1 MESEMP
7 TVKSLLGIATV
18 GAKGQIVIPV
28 EARKELGLEEG
39 DKVVILRGKT
49 NKTLILLTHPE
60 MDRLIGKMGITD
72 DGM

>member
-1 MESEMP
+1 MP
-7 TVKSLLGIATV
+7 KLKSLLGLATV

-49 NKTLILLTHPE
+49 NRSLILLTHPE
-60 MDRLIGKMGITD
+60 MDRLIDKLGIAD
-72 DGM
+72 DDL

>member
-1 MESEMP
+1 MR

-28 EARKELGLEEG
+28 EARKELGLAEG

-49 NKTLILLTHPE
+49 KKTLILLTHPE
-60 MDRLIGKMGITD
+60 MDRLIDKLGISD
-72 DGM
+72 EAM